1 MKLLENR
8 KRRWSYPIAPAAAL
22 LALALPL
29 TFAGTAVS
37 AAPVTVQLLTS
48 ANFAVLAAAGVSN
61 IPTSTISGD
70 VGVTPTTGAAIT
82 GLTCAEV
89 TGTIYSVDASPVLPC
104 RQTNPG
110 LLSTAMTHATAAY
123 VDAAGRPFDT
133 DYAAVDNPLGGKTL
147 VAGVYRFGHA
157 ATANLI
163 GNLTLNGD
171 ADAVWIFQATS
182 DFVTSSSSTV
192 TMTGGA
198 QACNVFWQVSSS
210 ATLGSSSTLRGTV
223 LANTSISVGTSATVE
238 GRLLAGTQALSGAV
252 TLDRDTITK
261 PSTCVTQAQ
270 VNAATAAAAA
280 ATAAAN
286 AAAAA
291 TAAANQAAADAAAA
305 EAIAATAAAAKVVA
319 DKAAADAKLAADAKA
334 AADRAAATA
343 AAAAARAA
351 AATSAAAAKT
361 AAVKAAA
368 AAKVAASR
376 AATAKKAALRVAAA
390 KKLAQKRAAHGAT
403 STHALPARRHAGF
416 TG

>member
-8 KRRWSYPIAPAAAL
+8 KRRWSYSIAPAAAL

-48 ANFAVLAAAGVSN
+48 ANFAVLSKAGVSD

-70 VGVTPTTGAAIT
+70 VGVTPASGTTIT

-89 TGTIYSVDASPVLPC
+89 TGTIYSVDASPALPC

-110 LLSTAMTHATAAY
+110 LLTTAMTHATAAY

-157 ATANLI
+157 PTANLI

-238 GRLLAGTQALSGAV
+238 GRLLAGTQAPSGAV

-270 VNAATAAAAA
+270 VNAATAAA
-280 ATAAAN
+280 AAAN

-319 DKAAADAKLAADAKA
+319 DKAAADAKLAADAKV

-368 AAKVAASR
+368 AAKVAASK